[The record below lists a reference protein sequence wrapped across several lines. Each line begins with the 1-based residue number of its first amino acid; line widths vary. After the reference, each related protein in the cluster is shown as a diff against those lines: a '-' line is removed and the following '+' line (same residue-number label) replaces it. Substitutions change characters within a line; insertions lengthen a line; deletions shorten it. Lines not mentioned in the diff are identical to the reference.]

1 MSTIPLN
8 KDHEFLHIYNLVT
21 GQPTTD
27 MNEAQRNEA
36 ITALENKITGFR
48 IANLTSGLDFDS
60 VQRRN
65 RKDSVNHS
73 VLCSLHKDGQIR
85 YSMESRV
92 DTEEGMATP
101 GRLMLKFQRFKGPSD
116 RAVFNWDL
124 PWDFPWDST
133 SGLETGVD
141 IIIALYVA
149 NAYNF
154 NMHSTHEGCRSWS

>member
-1 MSTIPLN
+1 M
-8 KDHEFLHIYNLVT
+8 

-27 MNEAQRNEA
+27 MNEDQRNGA
-36 ITALENKITGFR
+36 ITTLENKITGFR
-48 IANLTSGLDFDS
+48 VANLTDSLDFEG

-73 VLCSLHKDGQIR
+73 VLCSLYNDGQIR
-85 YSMESRV
+85 YSMQSHV
-92 DTEEGMATP
+92 DAEEGMATP
-101 GRLMLKFQRFKGPSD
+101 GYLSVKFQNFKGPSD

-124 PWDFPWDST
+124 PWDSI

-141 IIIALYVA
+141 MIIALYVA
-149 NAYNF
+149 NAHNF